1 MCRSRI
7 KSAPYHKLVVTKKGQ
22 AMKSFISEWVY
33 VILAVVGVVALGVTQ
48 VVMAINAMG
57 GFA

>member
-1 MCRSRI
+1 
-7 KSAPYHKLVVTKKGQ
+7 
-22 AMKSFISEWVY
+22 MKSFISEWVY